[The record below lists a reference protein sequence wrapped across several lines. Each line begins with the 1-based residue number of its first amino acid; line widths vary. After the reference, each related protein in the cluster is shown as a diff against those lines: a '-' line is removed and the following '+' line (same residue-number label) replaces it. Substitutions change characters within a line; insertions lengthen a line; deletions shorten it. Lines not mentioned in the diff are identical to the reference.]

1 MIATSFSKPWS
12 PVSVALNSSAMPPTA
27 SRSRIVYLPIVLG
40 MDTSQRAHHTQ
51 LRPTSRP
58 GDKQLASLAAL
69 APDPQSAWRGGGPQ
83 APSVAG
89 ATRSYPAITR
99 VARHVDLLRSRGRR
113 CPNSPTAAHHRRPL
127 LLPHPGLGFDLCHGD
142 DLRRLRS
149 QDGLVPDRGR
159 RAPAVSPRGD
169 DGARARKRPVAPT
182 AKLDGAVLTERNIFC
197 SECVPEKP
205 SSNNGV
211 YRGEPIMLIATT
223 IADAGPRATLR
234 VLSTEVQG
242 SWGLDD
248 KVPGVGKITRV
259 GGISIDVMDESG
271 NTKTVSLLDAQ
282 AAVTGGTAM
291 PPDGHAPRKAENPFE
306 GRIKKLTD
314 GSYEVDRGVVRELV
328 AGGGANA
335 GATASPIVEKNEV
348 KGLRMRG
355 VRPNSAAGQIG
366 LRSGDTIAAID
377 GEQIKTMEQML
388 DLYGKLDKM
397 NGIELQG
404 TRAGKPLS
412 IQLRFK

>member
-1 MIATSFSKPWS
+1 MSQLPSLQRMIGGLFSFLTRGWVLTFATVVICAVFAAK
-12 PVSVALNSSAMPPTA
+12 TA
-27 SRSRIVYLPIVLG
+27 S
-40 MDTSQRAHHTQ
+40 
-51 LRPTSRP
+51 
-58 GDKQLASLAAL
+58 AL
-69 APDPQSAWRGGGPQ
+69 VEAD
-83 APSVAG
+83 V
-89 ATRSYPAITR
+89 
-99 VARHVDLLRSRGRR
+99 
-113 CPNSPTAAHHRRPL
+113 
-127 LLPHPGLGFDLCHGD
+127 LLPSAHAATPE
-142 DLRRLRS
+142 
-149 QDGLVPDRGR
+149 P
-159 RAPAVSPRGD
+159 
-169 DGARARKRPVAPT
+169 ARKKPAPPP

-205 SSNNGV
+205 SSNNGT
-211 YRGEPIMLIATT
+211 YRGEPVMLIATT

-242 SWGLDD
+242 SWGLEER
-248 KVPGVGKITRV
+248 VPGVGKITRV
-259 GGISIDVMDESG
+259 GGVSIDVMDESG
-271 NTKTVSLLDAQ
+271 NTKTISLLDAQ
-282 AAVTGGTAM
+282 APVVTGAAT
-291 PPDGHAPRKAENPFE
+291 PDHAPRKVENPFE

-366 LRSGDTIAAID
+366 LRSGDTIASID

-388 DLYGKLDKM
+388 DLYGKLDKL